1 MFKCVV
7 HPKQTSSGGRNLF
20 RIISK
25 CPFRAH
31 QPYSTCRV
39 ILHAN
44 EVLLNTVYV
53 VDDRAS
59 FEIGNKEIKSVQRV
73 QMRELNYLSQFDEK
87 LLHLAHTLLDDTA
100 TDSALCD
107 GEAGSRGRAPAFL
120 RAAAV
125 GALLEKHLPLL
136 SNP

>member
-1 MFKCVV
+1 MV
-7 HPKQTSSGGRNLF
+7 HPKQTCSGEHDLF
-20 RIISK
+20 PIIIK

-39 ILHAN
+39 ILHVN
-44 EVLLNTVYV
+44 EMLLNTAYV
-53 VDDRAS
+53 VDDCAS
-59 FEIGNKEIKSVQRV
+59 FEIGNKEFKGV

-87 LLHLAHTLLDDTA
+87 LLHLAHTLLNDTA
-100 TDSALCD
+100 THSALCD

-125 GALLEKHLPLL
+125 GAPLEKHLPLP
-136 SNP
+136 SKP